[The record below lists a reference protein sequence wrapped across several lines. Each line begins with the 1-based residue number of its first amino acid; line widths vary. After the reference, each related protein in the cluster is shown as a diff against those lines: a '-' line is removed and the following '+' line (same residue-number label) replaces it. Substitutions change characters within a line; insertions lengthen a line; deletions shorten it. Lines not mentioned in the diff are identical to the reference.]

1 MEAGFAV
8 GVDEAGRQVYR
19 LDIQYDGSAFYG
31 WSRQPEL
38 PTVEGSLR
46 TALGMVI
53 GEEPR
58 LTVAGRTDAGV
69 HARRQVVSMKLPAR
83 LDVERVRRGLDALTP
98 HELAVTGL
106 EPASPGFDARRD
118 VMARSYRY
126 FLWVGETANPFVSRW
141 SWHIGSQ
148 PDLGLLAGVVDIL
161 EGQHD
166 FTAFTPTETEHVY
179 FRRVVDSCRLYRKGD
194 LAWLSVTGRSFLRH
208 MVRTVVGSLVE
219 IAKGTMSSRD
229 FKLLLEGADRK
240 EAGPTAPAHALFLW
254 RIKYVPRP

>member
-69 HARRQVVSMKLPAR
+69 HAR

-126 FLWVGETANPFVSRW
+126 FLWVGETANPF
-141 SWHIGSQ
+141 
-148 PDLGLLAGVVDIL
+148 
-161 EGQHD
+161 
-166 FTAFTPTETEHVY
+166 
-179 FRRVVDSCRLYRKGD
+179 
-194 LAWLSVTGRSFLRH
+194 
-208 MVRTVVGSLVE
+208 
-219 IAKGTMSSRD
+219 
-229 FKLLLEGADRK
+229 
-240 EAGPTAPAHALFLW
+240 
-254 RIKYVPRP
+254 